1 MAPLKQEIRNETE
14 RGFIVQTLVDWAL
27 EWMPLREVKIQ
38 LIRRVGY
45 MVEEAQVEYHLQYLE
60 RAGYAETKTLRAK
73 QLGLELKAVRGTTKA
88 VDLVEG
94 RTAPDPAVA
103 F

>member
-1 MAPLKQEIRNETE
+1 MAPLKQEIRIEAE
-14 RGFIVQTLVDWAL
+14 RGIIVQTLVDWGL
-27 EWMPLREVKIQ
+27 EWMPLREVKLQ

-45 MVEEAQVEYHLQYLE
+45 MVEESHVEYHLRYLE

-73 QLGLELKAVRGTTKA
+73 GVGLELKAVRGTAKA
-88 VDLVEG
+88 ADLVEG
-94 RTAPDPAVA
+94 RAAPDPAVA

>member
-1 MAPLKQEIRNETE
+1 MAPLKQDIRNETE
-14 RGFIVQTLVDWAL
+14 RGFILQTLVDWGL

-38 LIRRVGY
+38 LIRNVGY

-60 RAGYAETKTLRAK
+60 QAGYAETKTLRAK
-73 QLGLELKAVRGTTKA
+73 QVGLQLKAVRGTAKA

-94 RTAPDPAVA
+94 RIAPDPGVA

>member
-1 MAPLKQEIRNETE
+1 MAPLKQEIRNEAE
-14 RGFIVQTLVDWAL
+14 RGIIVQTLVDWEL
-27 EWMPLREVKIQ
+27 EWMPFREVKIQ

-45 MVEEAQVEYHLQYLE
+45 MVNETQVEYHLQYLE
-60 RAGYAETKTLRAK
+60 RTGYAETKTLRAK
-73 QLGLELKAVRGTTKA
+73 PLGFELKAVRGTAKA

-94 RTAPDPAVA
+94 RAAPDPGVA

>member
-1 MAPLKQEIRNETE
+1 MAPLKQEIRNEVE
-14 RGFIVQTLVDWAL
+14 RGIIVQTLVDWGL
-27 EWMPLREVKIQ
+27 EWMPLREVKLQ

-45 MVEEAQVEYHLQYLE
+45 MIEENQVEYHVRYLE

-73 QLGLELKAVRGTTKA
+73 DLGLELKAVRGTAKA

>member
-1 MAPLKQEIRNETE
+1 MAPLKQEIRNEVE
-14 RGFIVQTLVDWAL
+14 RGIIVQTLVDWGL
-27 EWMPLREVKIQ
+27 EWMPFREVKLQ

-45 MVEEAQVEYHLQYLE
+45 MIEENQVEYHVRYLE

-73 QLGLELKAVRGTTKA
+73 DLGLELKAVRGTAKA

>member
-14 RGFIVQTLVDWAL
+14 RGFILQTLVDWGL
-27 EWMPLREVKIQ
+27 EWMPFREVKIQ
-38 LIRRVGY
+38 LMRRVGY
-45 MVEEAQVEYHLQYLE
+45 TVDESQVEYHLQYLE

-73 QLGLELKAVRGTTKA
+73 QLGLELKAARGTARA

-94 RTAPDPAVA
+94 RATPDPGVA
-103 F
+103 L

>member
-1 MAPLKQEIRNETE
+1 MTPLKQEIRNETE
-14 RGFIVQTLVDWAL
+14 RGFIVQTLVDWGL
-27 EWMPLREVKIQ
+27 EWMPFREVKIQ

-45 MVEEAQVEYHLQYLE
+45 MVEDTQVEYHLQYLE
-60 RAGYAETKTLRAK
+60 RAGYAETKTLRAR
-73 QLGLELKAVRGTTKA
+73 QPGLELKAVRGTAKA

-94 RTAPDPAVA
+94 RTAPDAGVG